1 MITKE
6 QYIEILDLVQQY
18 VVMHK
23 KVFPQNP
30 MTNEFAAGIEKVIDL
45 IQTLVKKD

>member
-6 QYIEILDLVQQY
+6 QYIEILDIVQKY

-30 MTNEFAAGIEKVIDL
+30 MTEDFAAGMQKVLDL
-45 IQTLVKKD
+45 TQTLVKKD

>member
-6 QYIEILDLVQQY
+6 QYIEILDLVQRY

>member
-6 QYIEILDLVQQY
+6 QYVEILDIVQRY

-30 MTNEFAAGIEKVIDL
+30 ITEDFAAGMHKVIDL
-45 IQTLVKKD
+45 IETLVKKD

>member
-6 QYIEILDLVQQY
+6 QYVEIIDLVQRY

-30 MTNEFAAGIEKVIDL
+30 MTNEFAAGIEKVKDL
-45 IQTLVKKD
+45 IQKLVKKD

>member
-6 QYIEILDLVQQY
+6 QYVEILDIVQRY

-30 MTNEFAAGIEKVIDL
+30 MTDEFAAGMQKVIDL

>member
-6 QYIEILDLVQQY
+6 QYIEILNLVQRY

-30 MTNEFAAGIEKVIDL
+30 MTDEFAAGMQKVLDL

>member
-6 QYIEILDLVQQY
+6 QYVEILDIVQRY

-30 MTNEFAAGIEKVIDL
+30 ITEDFAAGMQKVLDL
-45 IQTLVKKD
+45 IQTLVKSK

>member
-6 QYIEILDLVQQY
+6 QYIEILNLVQRY

-30 MTNEFAAGIEKVIDL
+30 ITEDFAAGIQKVLDL
-45 IQTLVKKD
+45 IQTLVKSK

>member
-6 QYIEILDLVQQY
+6 QYIEILNLVQRY

-30 MTNEFAAGIEKVIDL
+30 MTDEFAAGIEKVIDL